1 MDTVQRLTEISE
13 FFRESIKN
21 NPKIDK
27 GQMMKD
33 VLAIEEGIKAVK
45 KIEQIKNI
53 LGMADNDTLDHILEI
68 VNE

>member
-13 FFRESIKN
+13 FFRENIKS

-45 KIEQIKNI
+45 KIETIKNM
-53 LGMADNDTLDHILEI
+53 LEMADNDTLDHILEI

>member
-1 MDTVQRLTEISE
+1 MNTVQRLTEISE
-13 FFRESIKN
+13 FFRESIKS

-45 KIEQIKNI
+45 KIEQIKNM
-53 LGMADNDTLDHILEI
+53 LEMADNDTLDHILEI

>member
-1 MDTVQRLTEISE
+1 MDTIQRLTEISD
-13 FFRESIKN
+13 FFRESIKS

-45 KIEQIKNI
+45 KIEQIKNM
-53 LGMADNDTLDHILEI
+53 LEMADNDTLDHILEI